1 MWSTGCVLAELIL
14 GAPMFPGASGM
25 DQLVEIIKVLGTPT
39 KEQIKLMNPKY
50 TEFRFPQIKAH
61 PWNRVFR
68 SKTEPE
74 AIDMVATLLIY
85 DPTTRL
91 SAKQALE
98 HEFFNE
104 LRSGDIKLPNGKGL
118 PLLLGINDTSD

>member
-1 MWSTGCVLAELIL
+1 MAELML

-68 SKTEPE
+68 SAEPDT
-74 AIDMVATLLIY
+74 IDMVSQLLVY

-91 SAKQALE
+91 TATDALR
-98 HEFFNE
+98 HQFFDKLKE
-104 LRSGDIKLPNGKGL
+104 KDVVLPNGKAL
-118 PLLLGINDTSD
+118 PKLDGIN